1 MDHPL
6 FVKQSICLRPFMSQT
21 LTFYFKLHVA
31 LYSSVPNTNMMNSR
45 AQQNVCYQFCTIL
58 VFYSQN
64 TTEGKKMQSFKQP
77 FSLPHLDLFLFFF
90 FFQICLCKNVL
101 TLSSIIFDNLSKSPW
116 ILMVSSFL
124 FVLIS
129 SLLCLLQLDL
139 TASLESVSKLP
150 SSPALL
156 GLTGAWAGDGGR
168 YSCVCSSFQEQTSPR
183 HEDRLEHFR
192 PAFSDSPSCPFATCP

>member
-6 FVKQSICLRPFMSQT
+6 FVKQSICLRPFVSQT

-64 TTEGKKMQSFKQP
+64 TTAGKKC
-77 FSLPHLDLFLFFF
+77 SLLNSHFLFHILICFCFF

-168 YSCVCSSFQEQTSPR
+168 YSCVCSSFQDQTSPR

-192 PAFSDSPSCPFATCP
+192 PTFSDSPSCPFAMCP